1 MCQNTC
7 KNHRKKHVFQMCIGI
22 GIPNK
27 RQKTIRN
34 VITFPWEKGPGS
46 LLKMIPKKRCNK
58 NWKNTHFCYFLT
70 QNWDS
75 TRGGINIKSVLF
87 PTLGPRLAEGGPD
100 KTPKRNKVTEIC
112 KSDVTKMTQ
121 GSKLTPKLTTLARSS
136 HFANTTHEV
145 VSQFVLNPC
154 STAKEI

>member
-1 MCQNTC
+1 MFLECAVASDIQ
-7 KNHRKKHVFQMCIGI
+7 KKI
-22 GIPNK
+22 
-27 RQKTIRN
+27 QKTTQHI
-34 VITFPWEKGPGS
+34 VTFPWEKGPGS

-58 NWKNTHFCYFLT
+58 NWKNTHFCNFLT

-75 TRGGINIKSVLF
+75 TRGGINIKNILF

-100 KTPKRNKVTEIC
+100 KTPKRNKVTETC
-112 KSDVTKMTQ
+112 KSDVAKMTQ
-121 GSKLTPKLTTLARSS
+121 GSKFKPEMTTVARSS